1 MEWYL
6 DVLKNHYADFDGRA
20 RRKEY
25 WMFFLVNLGVV
36 LGLAIVAGILGAIWE
51 PLGWLGYLAY
61 IGYVLAVLVPG
72 LALTVRRFHDTGKT
86 GWFALLALVPF
97 VGGFIVLYF
106 MVLEGD
112 AGPNA
117 YGPDPKDTAVGDL
130 AGTAY

>member
-25 WMFFLVNLGVV
+25 WMFTLVNVAILI
-36 LGLAIVAGILGAIWE
+36 GLSIVSSILGAIWD

-61 IGYVLAVLVPG
+61 LGYALAVLVPG
-72 LALTVRRFHDTGKT
+72 LAAGVRRLHDTGKT
-86 GWFALLALVPF
+86 GWFILFGLIPF
-97 VGGFIVLYF
+97 VGFFIVLYF
-106 MVLEGD
+106 MVIEGD
-112 AGPNA
+112 AGPNE
-117 YGPDPKDTAVGDL
+117 YGPDPKAGVLGDL

>member
-25 WMFFLVNLGVV
+25 WMFTLVNIAILI
-36 LGLAIVAGILGAIWE
+36 GLSIVSSILGAIWD

-61 IGYVLAVLVPG
+61 MGYALAVLVPG
-72 LALTVRRFHDTGKT
+72 LAAGVRRLHDTGKT
-86 GWFALLALVPF
+86 GWFLLLGLIPF
-97 VGGFIVLYF
+97 VGFLIVLYF
-106 MVLEGD
+106 MAIEGD
-112 AGPNA
+112 AGPNE
-117 YGPDPKDTAVGDL
+117 YGPDPKAGALGDL